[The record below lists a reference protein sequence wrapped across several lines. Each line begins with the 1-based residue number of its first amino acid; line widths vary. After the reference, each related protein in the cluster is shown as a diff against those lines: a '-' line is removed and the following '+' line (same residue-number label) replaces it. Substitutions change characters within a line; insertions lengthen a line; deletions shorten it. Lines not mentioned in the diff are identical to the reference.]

1 MRLRFNI
8 PPKLPAVLD
17 PIPLSMLPPGQ
28 TGQID
33 QVLGRAE
40 EVHRLHELGL
50 APGRSVEMVQA
61 GSPCIVKLNG
71 AKLCFRDCD
80 AVSVLVRPG
89 DVA

>member
-1 MRLRFNI
+1 MF
-8 PPKLPAVLD
+8 D
-17 PIPLSMLPPGQ
+17 PIPLPMLLPGQ
-28 TGQID
+28 TGLID

-50 APGRSVEMVQA
+50 HPGRSVEMVQA

-80 AVSVLVRPG
+80 AISVLVRLG